1 MKMSKA
7 TNITILT
14 GKTTSTAT
22 TFQWILEGSV
32 QHHRLMNPDWNANA
46 ASGVPNNE
54 HLNYVNVGQLKPH
67 SRNKSKK
74 SASVDAK
81 GANAFYA
88 GGMI

>member
-1 MKMSKA
+1 
-7 TNITILT
+7 
-14 GKTTSTAT
+14 
-22 TFQWILEGSV
+22 
-32 QHHRLMNPDWNANA
+32 MNPDWNANA